1 MDSDDFAEVL
11 REVRRFVRD
20 EVVPAEATI
29 EDEDQIPTRIR
40 TQAASMG
47 LFGFALPPEH
57 GGLGLSASEE
67 ARLNF
72 EFGYTTPAFRAMFGT
87 NNGIAGQVLV
97 LAGTEEQK
105 QRILPGLASGE
116 LVASFALTEP
126 EAGSDPSALA
136 TTGRADGDA
145 WILSGLKR
153 FITNAP
159 TADLFMVFA
168 RTSKGES
175 GTDGISV
182 FTVDGNATGLSVGPR
197 DHKMGQRG
205 AWIADVHLDDV
216 RVPAVALV
224 GQEGTGWRTAMAC
237 LSHGRLQIAALCV
250 GMAQRLVDES
260 VNWALDRRQ
269 GGRPI
274 ADHQLIQAKLADSQ
288 TEMMAARAMVL
299 AAAEDFDQGTDRKLA
314 PAAAKY
320 FASEVVGRIADHAV
334 QIHGGSGYI
343 RGVPVERMYRD
354 ARLFRIYEGT
364 SEIQQLVIARHM
376 LRARTN
382 ARTTVGSI

>member
-1 MDSDDFAEVL
+1 
-11 REVRRFVRD
+11 
-20 EVVPAEATI
+20 
-29 EDEDQIPTRIR
+29 
-40 TQAASMG
+40 
-47 LFGFALPPEH
+47 
-57 GGLGLSASEE
+57 
-67 ARLNF
+67 
-72 EFGYTTPAFRAMFGT
+72 
-87 NNGIAGQVLV
+87 
-97 LAGTEEQK
+97 
-105 QRILPGLASGE
+105 
-116 LVASFALTEP
+116 
-126 EAGSDPSALA
+126 
-136 TTGRADGDA
+136 
-145 WILSGLKR
+145 
-153 FITNAP
+153 
-159 TADLFMVFA
+159 MVFA